1 MYYFIDRIMGN
12 WICHSLLGYC
22 SCYSSLCHHADN
34 ELPVSRYLN
43 EAASSERRATVLSF
57 RGLSTNLSYG
67 AVSLLYS
74 GLIAWIKLSEENLNE
89 VYNQD
94 TIFVQ
99 ALGWFPGYFLF
110 TIFLVVLV
118 YRLRFQKK

>member
-1 MYYFIDRIMGN
+1 MKK
-12 WICHSLLGYC
+12 LLQNAGQ
-22 SCYSSLCHHADN
+22 L
-34 ELPVSRYLN
+34 YL
-43 EAASSERRATVLSF
+43 AFS
-57 RGLSTNLSYG
+57 GLSTNLSYG

-110 TIFLVVLV
+110 TIFSWWYSFTDCV
-118 YRLRFQKK
+118 FQKK